1 MPFVHLHNHTEYSLL
16 DGAMRIDRL
25 TEIAARYNMPAL
37 AITDHGNMFGA
48 IKFYKSAQR
57 RGVKPI
63 IGIETYI
70 APKSRFDQSKN
81 MRIPESSF
89 HLTLLCE
96 NETGYRNLIK
106 LSSLAYLEGFYYK
119 PRIDKELLAEYHQG
133 LIGLSSCLKGE
144 IPYRIALG
152 DYAGAKKALKEY
164 QEILGSEN
172 FYLEIMRLGMK
183 RETDINRELINLAN
197 EFDVPFVATNDCH
210 YFYPDDYKAHDVLLC
225 IGTKKT
231 LTDKERLKFET
242 HQAYFRSPE
251 EMAQLFEDLPEAI
264 SNTGLLAE
272 RCNLLIDTTGKDV
285 KLPSFPR
292 PQGFEADFDYLKYL
306 TFDGVKSRFLRTTPG
321 IEERLNY
328 ELNIIKKMGLSGYFL
343 IVREIVQFARE
354 KEIPVGPGRGSAVG
368 SLVLYALGITDID
381 PLQYNLIFERFL
393 NPERVSLPDI
403 DADFGDKRRDE
414 VIDFIKKRYGEKNV
428 TQVITF
434 GTMQA
439 RAVVRDVGRVM
450 GISYNEIDRLAK
462 LIPFHSSID
471 EAVSNVRELSN
482 LIESKDEYNE
492 LISIS
497 KKLEGLARHPAT
509 HAAGVVITP
518 RELIEYV
525 PLFKSPERGEVCT
538 QYAKNSLE
546 DIGILKMDILGLRTL
561 TVISETLKMINK
573 QVTDIPIFDKETYD
587 MLKRGETVGVFQ
599 LESQGMQEMLKSFQ
613 PEKFEDLIAV
623 IALYRPGPMANV
635 NLQKMIENKQNPEK
649 IEYLHPLLEPILRET
664 YGMIVYQEQVIQI
677 AARIAGFSL
686 AEADNLRR
694 AMGKKIPELMAE
706 IREEFISGAKEK
718 SIPTNLAETIFT
730 KVAPFAGYGFNKSH
744 AAAYAALANQTAY
757 LKCHYPQEFMVS
769 SLNSE
774 ISDTNR
780 LWVLIREARRLG
792 SEVLPPDINMSE
804 YEFKKEDAKIRYG
817 LGALKNL
824 GKPIVE
830 TILRERQRGIFKSFF
845 DFQSRMKN
853 LNKKSLES
861 IIKSGAFYQFELDVN
876 KLLNMMKKE
885 EESPGKQKSLFES
898 DDEHEDAGTNNAV
911 AQDKI
916 TIEKEAFGFYFSEHP
931 LERFQEEFV
940 SLGLLPISNLNEVRD
955 GELITIGGIV
965 GSRKVKRDKKGR
977 SYAIINLEDFE
988 GTIDVFVFSEHFEQY
1003 SHILK
1008 KDTPIVIKGRISG
1021 EEDRRS
1027 IRAEG
1032 IVLFKEARNYY
1043 KKVFINVNSSEL
1055 PEDKLK
1061 QLHDLVNNNKGE
1073 CEVWFKVNGE
1083 NNECWKI
1090 RSRTMK
1096 VKPEPDVLSKIRN
1109 IVGTNAIK
1117 IYGRI

>member
-16 DGAMRIDRL
+16 DGAMQIDRL
-25 TEIAARYNMPAL
+25 TDIAAKFNMPAL

-57 RGVKPI
+57 RGIKPI

-70 APKSRFDQSKN
+70 APKSRFDQSRD

-96 NETGYRNLIK
+96 NEAGFRNLIK
-106 LSSLAYLEGFYYK
+106 LSSFAYLEGFYYK
-119 PRIDKELLAEYHQG
+119 PRIDKELLSQHHQG
-133 LIGLSSCLKGE
+133 LIGLSGCLKGE
-144 IPYRIALG
+144 IPYRIAMG
-152 DYAGAKKALKEY
+152 DHAGAKNALKDY
-164 QEILGSEN
+164 QDILGPEN
-172 FYLEIMRLGMK
+172 FYLELMRLGMK
-183 RETDINRELINLAN
+183 RETDVNMELVNLAH
-197 EFDVPFVATNDCH
+197 EFDIPFVATNDCH
-210 YFYPDDYKAHDVLLC
+210 YFYPDDYKTHDVLLC

-251 EMAQLFEDLPEAI
+251 EMAKLFEDLPEAI

-292 PQGFEADFDYLKYL
+292 PQGFETDFDYLKYL
-306 TFDGVKSRFLRTTPG
+306 AFEGVKRRFPRTTPG

-354 KEIPVGPGRGSAVG
+354 KDIPVGPGRGSAVG

-403 DADFGDKRRDE
+403 DADFGDARREE

-450 GISYNEIDRLAK
+450 GIPYNEIDGFAK

-471 EAVSNVRELSN
+471 DAVSSVKELNN
-482 LIESKDEYNE
+482 LIESKDEYQE
-492 LISIS
+492 LITVS

-518 RELIEYV
+518 KELIEYV

-561 TVISETLKMINK
+561 TVIDKTLKMIGK
-573 QVTDIPIFDKETYD
+573 QIRDIPIYDKETYD

-635 NLQKMIENKQNPEK
+635 NLQKMIENKQHPEK

-694 AMGKKIPELMAE
+694 AMGKKIPELMAQ
-706 IREEFISGAKEK
+706 IREKFISDTEK
-718 SIPTNLAETIFT
+718 KGISTNLAETIFN

-757 LKCHYPQEFMVS
+757 LKCHFGQEFMVS

-774 ISDTNR
+774 INDTNR
-780 LWVLIREARRLG
+780 LWILIREARRLG
-792 SEVLPPDINMSE
+792 LEILPPDINMSS
-804 YEFKKEDAKIRYG
+804 YEFKQEGSKIRYG

-830 TILRERQRGIFKSFF
+830 TILTERQRGLFKSFF
-845 DFQSRMKN
+845 GFWARMKN

-861 IIKSGAFYQFELDVN
+861 IIKSNTFHTFEPDVN
-876 KLLNMMKKE
+876 KLLSMIKKE
-885 EESPGKQKSLFES
+885 KEPIGRQKGLFES
-898 DDEHEDAGTNNAV
+898 DEKTEDNIENSTV
-911 AQDKI
+911 VQDKI

-931 LERFQEEFV
+931 LERFQEEFM
-940 SLGLLPISNLNEVRD
+940 SLGLLPIHRLSGVRN
-955 GELITIGGIV
+955 GEMITIGGIV
-965 GSRKVKRDKKGR
+965 NSKKIKRDKKGR
-977 SYAIINLEDFE
+977 NYAILNLEDFE
-988 GTIDVFVFSEHFEQY
+988 GTIDVFVFAKNFEQY
-1003 SHILK
+1003 SHMLK
-1008 KDTPIVIKGRISG
+1008 KDTPLIIKGRISG

-1027 IRAEG
+1027 MRAEG
-1032 IVLFKEARNYY
+1032 VVLFKEARNYY
-1043 KKVFINVNSSEL
+1043 KKIFINFNAEEL

-1061 QLHDLVNNNKGE
+1061 QLYELVNSNRGE
-1073 CEVWFKVNGE
+1073 CEVWFKVNDDTK
-1083 NNECWKI
+1083 CRKI

-1096 VKPEPDVLSKIRN
+1096 IKPEPYVLNKIRDIIGN
-1109 IVGTNAIK
+1109 NTLK